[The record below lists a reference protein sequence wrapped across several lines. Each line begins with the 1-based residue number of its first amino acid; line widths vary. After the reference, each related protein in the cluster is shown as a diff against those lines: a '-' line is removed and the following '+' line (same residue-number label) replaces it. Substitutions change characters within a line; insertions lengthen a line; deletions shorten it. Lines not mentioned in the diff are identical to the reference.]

1 MAPADWILLF
11 EKLAFQAGCLTRHEL
26 RTSIWRKASKRFW
39 LLTSARDDMSDTPSA
54 NRTGDPVDRHVG
66 ARLRLCRHARG
77 TKQTELASAI
87 GLTFQQIQKYENGS
101 NRINASKLYAI
112 AAVLRTPISQ
122 PAPFRSS
129 IVTSEIPDITETCGG
144 RSPHRRARETSLG
157 PK

>member
-1 MAPADWILLF
+1 
-11 EKLAFQAGCLTRHEL
+11 
-26 RTSIWRKASKRFW
+26 
-39 LLTSARDDMSDTPSA
+39 MSDTPSA

-101 NRINASKLYAI
+101 NRISASKLYAI

-122 PAPFRSS
+122 A
-129 IVTSEIPDITETCGG
+129 
-144 RSPHRRARETSLG
+144 RALPE
-157 PK
+157 